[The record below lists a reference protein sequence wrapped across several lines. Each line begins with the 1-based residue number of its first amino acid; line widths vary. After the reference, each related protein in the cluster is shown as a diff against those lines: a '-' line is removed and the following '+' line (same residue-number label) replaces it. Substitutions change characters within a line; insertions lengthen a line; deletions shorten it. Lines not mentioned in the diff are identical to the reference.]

1 MLISNIRI
9 AKNKVIAKIK
19 ALMDLAIELLQ
30 TNYLS
35 PEQVA
40 ASYQAMGLDT
50 KLIEDGTHS

>member
-1 MLISNIRI
+1 MLISKIRI
-9 AKNKVIAKIK
+9 AKNNVIAKIK

-35 PEQVA
+35 LELVA

-50 KLIEDGTHS
+50 KLIEDGTYS

>member
-1 MLISNIRI
+1 M
-9 AKNKVIAKIK
+9 AKIK

-35 PEQVA
+35 LELVA

-50 KLIEDGTHS
+50 KLIEDGTYS